1 MSVYLSRLVLNP
13 GSARARAD
21 IRSVYELHRTVSSAF
36 GSDTEGYKAA
46 RCLFRLDE
54 NPAPAQLLVQSLA
67 APDWSQLDE
76 RYLACAVET
85 KEVQFALR
93 EGQRLRFRLL
103 ANPTRRE
110 PGNHQLDPATGKAK
124 DGPRRALV
132 FPKEPEKTEAAC
144 RDWLKRK
151 GQTGGFEPLFF
162 DVEDRG
168 VVSVSKGGKRTPYAA
183 IRFDGVLRVTA
194 PELMLETVRDGIGT
208 AKGFGFGLLS
218 LAPA

>member
-1 MSVYLSRLVLNP
+1 MSLYFSRLVLNP

-21 IRSVYELHRTVSSAF
+21 LRSAYELHRTVSTAF
-36 GSDTEGYKAA
+36 GSDADSFKAA

-54 NPAPAQLLVQSLA
+54 NPAPAQVLVQSLC
-67 APDWSQLDE
+67 APDWSRLDE
-76 RYLACAVET
+76 RYLAVPVEV
-85 KEVQFALR
+85 KEVQLALR

-110 PGNHQLDPATGKAK
+110 SGNHQVDPVSGKAK
-124 DGPRRALV
+124 DGARRALV
-132 FPKEPEKTEAAC
+132 FPKEPAKTEAAC

-151 GQTGGFEPLFF
+151 GETGGFEPVLF
-162 DVEDRG
+162 DVEDCG
-168 VVSVSKGGKRTPYAA
+168 VVSVTKGGKRTPYAA
-183 IRFDGVLRVTA
+183 IQFDGVLQVTDPQA
-194 PELMLETVRDGIGT
+194 MLETLATGIGT